1 VPAGIKVSLAS
12 AGEGTG
18 ASDFEGGLA
27 STNGEGL
34 ALGNER
40 RHIDSPE
47 SLPDVKRAETQADF
61 DHVPPSTVH
70 HFFVDTNSSDPML
83 TEEVASLDPTV
94 SAPESIT
101 QFLILPTITARANPQ
116 RRLTDPVVDFTKS
129 IMLTSDGYL
138 NAVQQLQERRNQSS

>member
-1 VPAGIKVSLAS
+1 
-12 AGEGTG
+12 
-18 ASDFEGGLA
+18 
-27 STNGEGL
+27 
-34 ALGNER
+34 
-40 RHIDSPE
+40 
-47 SLPDVKRAETQADF
+47 
-61 DHVPPSTVH
+61 
-70 HFFVDTNSSDPML
+70 ML